1 MARHYSDIGL
11 IINEYDYCDELNS
24 IIEEYAESSRTVSV
38 GENSYLIVDI
48 DEKVELWFRVIEGE
62 TDLDS
67 VEPHYR
73 SGLVSEL
80 INPEWVYRDDLG
92 MSGLLKGKL
101 NNEPIN
107 LNISG
112 AALVPPVNSLASLR
126 CEIAAF
132 AESLSVYEDVED
144 FKENCEYG
152 DAFAEK
158 AYIPTGCY
166 DSFGKDEINQTPRAI
181 ISGVVK
187 SVEQRENS
195 HTGEEYF
202 VITVESA
209 HSNFVMLVEPELL
222 YDDVVPGNIIM
233 GKFWFSGK
241 VLD

>member
-11 IINEYDYCDELNS
+11 IINEYDYCDELSS
-24 IIEEYAESSRTVSV
+24 IIEEYAESSKTVSL

-48 DEKVELWFRVIEGE
+48 DEKVELWFRVIDGE
-62 TDLDS
+62 TMLDS

-73 SGLVSEL
+73 TGFTAEL
-80 INPEWVYRDDLG
+80 RNPEWIYMDDLG
-92 MSGLLKGKL
+92 MSGLLTGKL
-101 NNEPIN
+101 NGEPIN

-112 AALVPPVNSLASLR
+112 AALVPDPHTVSAFE

-132 AESLSVYEDVED
+132 TESISVYEDLED

-166 DSFGKDEINQTPRAI
+166 DSFGKDDISQTPRAI
-181 ISGVVK
+181 ISGIVK

-195 HTGEEYF
+195 YTGEEYYVICIESMHTDF
-202 VITVESA
+202 VLLTAS
-209 HSNFVMLVEPELL
+209 ELL
-222 YDDVVPGNIIM
+222 YDDVVPGNVIM

-241 VLD
+241 VL